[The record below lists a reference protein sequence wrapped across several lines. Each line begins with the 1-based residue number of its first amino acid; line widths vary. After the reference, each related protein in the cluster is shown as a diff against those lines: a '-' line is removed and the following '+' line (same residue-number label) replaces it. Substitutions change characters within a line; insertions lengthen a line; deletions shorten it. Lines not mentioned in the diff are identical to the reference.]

1 MEKNKIWET
10 IGEIVI
16 NIVILAVGTLVTVT
30 GSIFL
35 YQMFKALFD

>member
-10 IGEIVI
+10 IAEIVI
-16 NIVILAVGTLVTVT
+16 NIVIFAVCTLVTVT
-30 GSIFL
+30 GAIFM

>member
-30 GSIFL
+30 GSVFL